1 VDVATAVQG
10 LLRAV
15 RAGAL
20 TLRWELICPS
30 CLGAKSSLDKLP
42 ERRTDVH
49 CESCGITYD
58 GTFPDSV
65 EVVFRPAP
73 TIRPGPIP
81 VDCALSPS
89 RTPHVLAQ
97 VELAPGEVLEL
108 PLRLKSGSYRIRMPS
123 LGASAVLQVE
133 EGAPSTLT
141 ADVTLRGV
149 LPSVLKAAPG
159 AVTVVLRSR
168 LRQPAIVV
176 VDKRWRPPDA
186 LSAGKLLQ
194 LDGARDLLPA
204 EALAE
209 GSLGEVAR
217 RFVLAVESPR
227 DPTVVQA
234 RFGPA
239 GGRLYAGNKVW
250 LAVWESAAAAIAGAE
265 LLAVDSRAAG
275 ALSVGT
281 VIELGQDRIPS
292 GPAVDAALETLR
304 AGGGAEFAVTGD
316 AWRDAEVKEAVK
328 AFADRIVAI
337 APTRA
342 GDVRVRF
349 PAAEKAR
356 RDAVVDRRKRAAV
369 ERFAGLYR
377 VLGTIAEGGFG
388 RVLEAQDDHGQRVAV
403 KVLKPEMAEDPLAV
417 QLFYNEARIASSLRS
432 PHVVRVYDYGETEDD
447 ELYLAMER
455 LDGGDLDGRIEHG
468 AVSPELAAKIA
479 IEALVALEEAHAA
492 GVVHRDLKPEN
503 VFLARQ
509 GGRDDFVKLLDFGV
523 ARRAGEEDPGEERG
537 VALGTP
543 LYMSP
548 EQLENEALD
557 ARSDL
562 YAMGLVLYR
571 AIAGTMPWEAPQPT
585 GVVFK
590 RLREPARPISAVSAQ
605 AVPPGIAAVVMR
617 ALEREPEKRF
627 SSAREMREALQ
638 SALSEPTPSAASGG
652 APSGR

>member
-1 VDVATAVQG
+1 VSEPVRLSWDLRTRASIEAAWELLSDTDAFNRVAGFGFTFTEEKQADGSVARTGHMSRLGMHLTWDERPWRFKAPESLRYKRVFHGGPAERLEGELRLEPIPGGGTRVRYELAVYPRGMLTRPIVMLDATMSTKPQLTTVLEKAIAALDANEPFDRPPPLPKEAEALLDQRLQGLDPAVASAIRDMIRTSPLPVQDRIRPGAIARRAGVDVATAVQG

-217 RFVLAVESPR
+217 RFVLVVESPR

-239 GGRLYAGNKVW
+239 GGRG
-250 LAVWESAAAAIAGAE
+250 
-265 LLAVDSRAAG
+265 
-275 ALSVGT
+275 
-281 VIELGQDRIPS
+281 
-292 GPAVDAALETLR
+292 
-304 AGGGAEFAVTGD
+304 
-316 AWRDAEVKEAVK
+316 
-328 AFADRIVAI
+328 
-337 APTRA
+337 
-342 GDVRVRF
+342 
-349 PAAEKAR
+349 
-356 RDAVVDRRKRAAV
+356 
-369 ERFAGLYR
+369 
-377 VLGTIAEGGFG
+377 
-388 RVLEAQDDHGQRVAV
+388 
-403 KVLKPEMAEDPLAV
+403 
-417 QLFYNEARIASSLRS
+417 
-432 PHVVRVYDYGETEDD
+432 
-447 ELYLAMER
+447 
-455 LDGGDLDGRIEHG
+455 
-468 AVSPELAAKIA
+468 
-479 IEALVALEEAHAA
+479 
-492 GVVHRDLKPEN
+492 
-503 VFLARQ
+503 
-509 GGRDDFVKLLDFGV
+509 
-523 ARRAGEEDPGEERG
+523 
-537 VALGTP
+537 
-543 LYMSP
+543 
-548 EQLENEALD
+548 
-557 ARSDL
+557 
-562 YAMGLVLYR
+562 
-571 AIAGTMPWEAPQPT
+571 
-585 GVVFK
+585 
-590 RLREPARPISAVSAQ
+590 
-605 AVPPGIAAVVMR
+605 
-617 ALEREPEKRF
+617 
-627 SSAREMREALQ
+627 
-638 SALSEPTPSAASGG
+638 
-652 APSGR
+652 